1 MNKLIFFTTVI
12 IFFIFISPKA
22 SNYNKVLLSSD
33 NTNKILLSDE
43 WKFKYIPSSTVG
55 TDSLFYN
62 NSFDIS
68 SWKSIPVPSHWE
80 LDGFAEPQYKKV
92 EEGTGLYRTTFKL
105 PSYWLK
111 QRVMLRFEGVL
122 YGFTVWI
129 NGNNVGEWASSYNP
143 VTFDITDALKP
154 GENIIAVR
162 VTTRSKG
169 YEFDTN
175 DAWAL
180 SGIYREV
187 FLFLVPNIHFT
198 DFTSS
203 TILTNNDAEL
213 NLSVKANGGKSVI
226 GKLYSP
232 DNKLEKEFNIHISSQ
247 GNGSLKISVQNPKL
261 WTAET
266 PNLYKVE
273 LKLKDRN
280 KILQSYTTKIGLRQ
294 ITISDRTLKLNG
306 VPIKLRGIDHHDI
319 WPLGGRVATEES
331 MKRDLEMIKQANIN
345 FIRTSHYPP
354 HPGFI
359 ELCDEMGIYVMCE
372 VPFGYGDKHLT
383 DTSYTNIL
391 LTRAE
396 ATVNRDKNHPSVIV
410 WSIGNENPLTEL
422 SLKTAQRT
430 KELDPTRPV
439 CFPTVGSY
447 FRKNIQ
453 KFIDLPEFIELFS
466 PHYPNINTIK
476 EYAEKLNRPIIFTE
490 YAHAL
495 GLATGRI
502 QDEWE
507 LMQSSPRVAGGAIWM
522 FQDQGILRTSKEAV
536 DTTKQTYYV
545 WKDPYHY
552 YDTFKTDGVDG
563 IVYSDRTPQ
572 VDYWEVKQVYSP
584 VQVNENRLNVHSGL
598 QELRI
603 HFENRYD
610 FIDLSKIKMKWSFI
624 SNSKSIKTGTEKLNT
639 KPHSSDSIKIKIDLP
654 EQFKN
659 NINVLKLKFIDDQG
673 YNFYGRS
680 IRLNYVGGQSFS
692 QILFE
697 TLKGKSKTEISDD
710 GTDIKIVH
718 DKFSLR
724 LNKSD
729 GNLKLFGKDGSLI
742 ANSFLPHVGRKFTM
756 AEELRAKKSSIW
768 KEDCLKL
775 VTLNSAKADYVE
787 GGVKIQISGEY
798 CRAEFPQQKIIDES
812 IINVSDKGTIEVN
825 FNFTPLNADG
835 ELLEAGLSIKVP
847 LEFTEFRWIGEGPYP
862 GYPGKDKLDQFGIYH
877 LNSQDINYQGNRRNV
892 ELALLTN
899 SKGKGLLINCE
910 PSDIAV
916 ENNNDGINL
925 SYNSIISGRGNK
937 GREPE
942 TNVDISK
949 VKQISGKFIIIPLD
963 SNWTK
968 NLQNWFGKTDNKVIP
983 FKPFYDSY
991 DQ

>member
-1 MNKLIFFTTVI
+1 MNRLISFTIVI
-12 IFFIFISPKA
+12 ILFTFINVEA
-22 SNYNKVLLSSD
+22 GNYSKVLLSSD
-33 NTNKILLSDE
+33 NTNKILLSGQ
-43 WKFKYIPSSTVG
+43 WKFKYIPSSTIG

-68 SWKSIPVPSHWE
+68 SWKSITVPGHWE
-80 LDGFAEPQYKKV
+80 LEGFAEPHYKTV
-92 EEGTGLYRTTFKL
+92 EEGTGLYRTTFSL
-105 PSYWLK
+105 PSGWLK
-111 QRVMLRFEGVL
+111 QRVILRFEGVL

-129 NGNNVGEWASSYNP
+129 NGHNIGEWASSYNP

-154 GENIIAVR
+154 GENTIAVR

-187 FLFLVPNIHFT
+187 FLFLVPDIHFT

-203 TILTNNDAEL
+203 TVLTNNDAGL
-213 NLSVKANGGKSVI
+213 ILSVRTNGGKSI
-226 GKLYSP
+226 TGKLYSP
-232 DNKLEKEFNIHISSQ
+232 DNRLEKQFNIDLSGS
-247 GNGSLKISVQNPKL
+247 GDGSLKIQVKNPKL

-273 LKLKDRN
+273 LKLKDGN

-294 ITISDRTLKLNG
+294 ITISDKMLKLNG

-319 WPLGGRVATEES
+319 WPLRGRAATEEL
-331 MKRDLEMIKQANIN
+331 MKHDLELIKQANIN

-372 VPFGYGDKHLT
+372 VPFGFGDEHLT

-422 SLKTAQRT
+422 GLKTAQRT

-439 CFPTVGSY
+439 CFPTIGSY
-447 FRKNIQ
+447 FKENIQ
-453 KFIDLPEFIELFS
+453 KFIDLPEFVELFS
-466 PHYPNINTIK
+466 PHYPYINTIK
-476 EYAEKLNRPIIFTE
+476 EYAEELNRPIIFTE

-495 GLATGRI
+495 GLAADRI

-507 LMQSSPRVAGGAIWM
+507 LMQSSPRVAGGAVWM

-536 DTTKQTYYV
+536 DTTRQTYYV
-545 WKDPYHY
+545 WKDPHHY
-552 YDTFKTDGVDG
+552 YDTFVTDGVDG

-584 VQVNENRLNVHSGL
+584 VQVKENKLNIHSGP
-598 QELRI
+598 QELQI

-624 SNSKSIKTGTEKLNT
+624 SNGTSFKSGSEKLNT
-639 KPHSSDSIKIKIDLP
+639 KPHSPDSVRIRIDFP

-659 NINVLKLKFIDDQG
+659 NINFLEVKFIDDQG
-673 YNFYGRS
+673 YTFYTRS
-680 IRLNYVGGQSFS
+680 IRFNYADGQSIS
-692 QILFE
+692 KILLE
-697 TLKGKSKTEISDD
+697 ALKGKSNIKISDD
-710 GTDIKIVH
+710 GTDIKIIQ

-729 GNLKLFGKDGSLI
+729 GNLKLFGKDGHLT
-742 ANSFLPHVGRKFTM
+742 AAGFLPHVGRKFTM

-775 VTLNSAKADYVE
+775 VKLNSAKADYVE
-787 GGVKIQISGEY
+787 GGVKIQIDEEY
-798 CRAEFPQQKIIDES
+798 CRTEFPEQKIIGK
-812 IINVSDKGTIEVN
+812 IILNVSDNGTIEVN
-825 FNFTPLNADG
+825 FNFNPSNAAG
-835 ELLEAGLSIKVP
+835 ELLEAGLSIKAP
-847 LEFTEFRWIGEGPYP
+847 AEFSEFRWIGDGPYP
-862 GYPGKDKLDQFGIYH
+862 GYPGKDKLNQFGIFH

-892 ELALLTN
+892 ELALLTA
-899 SKGKGLLINCE
+899 SKGNGLLISCE
-910 PSDIAV
+910 PGDIAV
-916 ENNNDGINL
+916 ERNNDGINL
-925 SYNSIISGRGNK
+925 SYNSVISGRGNK
-937 GREPE
+937 GSEPE
-942 TNVDISK
+942 TIVDISK
-949 VKQISGKFIIIPLD
+949 VKQISGKFIIIPLN
-963 SNWTK
+963 SSWPNS
-968 NLQNWFGKTDNKVIP
+968 LQDWFGKSDSKVIP
-983 FKPFYDSY
+983 FKPFYYSY